1 MIAGAYCCCCRR
13 SENRTEKGTDTESVK
28 QKMRND
34 RRSPSR
40 DRSLSRDVV
49 RNRNQ
54 TVNPEQQ
61 TPVAK
66 GGWQAAAAAEEV
78 RSPAKP
84 ISLVEQ

>member
-1 MIAGAYCCCCRR
+1 MIAGAYCCCFRR
-13 SENRTEKGTDTESVK
+13 SENRTEKLTDTESVK

-54 TVNPEQQ
+54 TAV
-61 TPVAK
+61 TPQRTVAE

-78 RSPAKP
+78 RYYTKP
-84 ISLVEQ
+84 ISLIEQ